1 MKLEYTKEELS
12 LQAAALEQLFDAVH
26 IVDPYRGVRLD
37 PATLEPQEESAPV
50 PPMDEAGR
58 GLQLVRHGGQE
69 TMQISQGIR
78 VDGRPCVLVLYRAMP
93 KDSRAT
99 VGAIN
104 SYDRA
109 LAQYRE
115 DIRRDYVTGV
125 YNSRFI
131 HEEYRSYAEKQASRG
146 IPVGAVLLRV
156 NEYWELR
163 NRESREAAE
172 CCLNSA
178 AGILQLAVGTDQEHA
193 VLARLEDGLF
203 AAVTVGMPAAR
214 LAEWDQA
221 FTALE
226 DAPQAELLH
235 AGHGWGALE
244 QRRRARRHEHHRKQ
258 ADEFQRPPQPAGHA
272 LGGGVIGSFRSHRCP
287 PFPGR

>member
-1 MKLEYTKEELS
+1 M
-12 LQAAALEQLFDAVH
+12 
-26 IVDPYRGVRLD
+26 
-37 PATLEPQEESAPV
+37 
-50 PPMDEAGR
+50 
-58 GLQLVRHGGQE
+58 
-69 TMQISQGIR
+69 
-78 VDGRPCVLVLYRAMP
+78 
-93 KDSRAT
+93 
-99 VGAIN
+99 
-104 SYDRA
+104 
-109 LAQYRE
+109 
-115 DIRRDYVTGV
+115 TGV

-214 LAEWDQA
+214 LAEA
-221 FTALE
+221 INKALE
-226 DAPQAELLH
+226 
-235 AGHGWGALE
+235 G
-244 QRRRARRHEHHRKQ
+244 ARRVFSISLSRRGTFTVSVASAEWAETSSWEMMLSLAQ
-258 ADEFQRPPQPAGHA
+258 QR
-272 LGGGVIGSFRSHRCP
+272 L
-287 PFPGR
+287 

>member
-1 MKLEYTKEELS
+1 MKFHIVYDRPGRLRVRCGPGAFTQEQGYGI
-12 LQAAALEQLFDAVH
+12 AALLLAR
-26 IVDPYRGVRLD
+26 PGV
-37 PATLEPQEESAPV
+37 TEVTTCPV
-50 PPMDEAGR
+50 NG
-58 GLQLVRHGGQE
+58 
-69 TMQISQGIR
+69 S
-78 VDGRPCVLVLYRAMP
+78 VLVLYRAMP
-93 KDSRAT
+93 KDSRAR
-99 VGAIN
+99 VGAKN
-104 SYDRA
+104 SCARG
-109 LAQYRE
+109 LAQYGE

-193 VLARLEDGLF
+193 VLARLEEGLF

-214 LAEWDQA
+214 LAEA
-221 FTALE
+221 INKALE
-226 DAPQAELLH
+226 
-235 AGHGWGALE
+235 G
-244 QRRRARRHEHHRKQ
+244 ARRVFSISLSRRGTFTVSVASAEWAETSSWEMMLSLAQ
-258 ADEFQRPPQPAGHA
+258 QR
-272 LGGGVIGSFRSHRCP
+272 L
-287 PFPGR
+287 